1 MSLEL
6 AAGCL
11 LATRLGC
18 VARPA
23 GGAGGAGGL
32 QRLHRRPLAHLV
44 DMGDVVLHQLHARA
58 ETLLHLL
65 NSGLNAL
72 LPLLQRGTAAFLP
85 GRRQAADAQQTE
97 TGAARIA

>member
-18 VARPA
+18 VARP
-23 GGAGGAGGL
+23 AGGAGGL

-44 DMGDVVLHQLHARA
+44 DMGDVVLHQLHAGA
-58 ETLLHLL
+58 EALLHLL